1 MRAILSMIS
10 LMATLAIGMGIYY
23 MYLKHASPGGDRVAT
38 QAISTTGVQTD
49 LMAIAQ
55 AERVYFAQNGS
66 YGSMDQLVSGGAMNI
81 TRTER
86 DGYEYSVNASP
97 SGFTVTASHLDSPA
111 PTTGGAPLHYPTYT
125 VDESMQVREGQ

>member
-1 MRAILSMIS
+1 MGSMIS
-10 LMATLAIGMGIYY
+10 LLATLAIGMGIYY
-23 MYLKHASPGGDRVAT
+23 MYLKHATPAGDIVAT

-81 TRTER
+81 ARTER
-86 DGYEYSVNASP
+86 EGYVYSVDASP
-97 SGFTVTASHLDSPA
+97 TGFTVKARHGDSPPSA
-111 PTTGGAPLHYPTYT
+111 AGGPPLHFPSFS
-125 VDESMQVREGQ
+125 VDESMQVHEGE